1 LSFRQRYPK
10 GVDRLRYG
18 QAFDVVQ
25 EHAKRGNCRL
35 AEMGYTGP
43 GHEGCWHGTQGEWTA
58 HHVGRNGDGSGRPVD
73 ADGMIYVCGRAHDLF
88 AGRGGR
94 KTVAAFRAWLVAKTG
109 ANSWRTAI
117 KSIAVEIAEGALWT
131 FF

>member
-1 LSFRQRYPK
+1 MKGFRARYPK
-10 GVDRLRYG
+10 GVDRPTYG
-18 QAFDVVQ
+18 LAFDVVQ

-35 AEMGYTGP
+35 AEMGYMGP

-58 HHVGRNGDGSGRPVD
+58 HHVGKTD

-94 KTVAAFRAWLVAKTG
+94 KTLAAFRAWLVAKTG
-109 ANSWRTAI
+109 ANSWRAAI
-117 KSIAVEIAEGALWT
+117 DEIALDITEGPLWT
-131 FF
+131 SFSNF